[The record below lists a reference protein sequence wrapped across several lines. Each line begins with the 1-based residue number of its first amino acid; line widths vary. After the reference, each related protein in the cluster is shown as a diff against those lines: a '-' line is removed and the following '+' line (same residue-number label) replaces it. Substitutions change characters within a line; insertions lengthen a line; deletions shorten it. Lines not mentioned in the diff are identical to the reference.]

1 MCQFILQYGWTA
13 SGYDPVSFLCSYIQ
27 MYRKDGSVTQMSV
40 VTVGYSMFVVPLRIV
55 TCVGLVNKFMQ
66 NILGYPD
73 SSGKDQMA

>member
-1 MCQFILQYGWTA
+1 MANF
-13 SGYDPVSFLCSYIQ
+13 PVH
-27 MYRKDGSVTQMSV
+27 GSCLRFYFKSCVNLYYSMVGQLVVMMSV

>member
-1 MCQFILQYGWTA
+1 
-13 SGYDPVSFLCSYIQ
+13 